1 MAAIVRITAEF
12 DGAQGAAN
20 VWHYRCPNVDL
31 ETEAQEAV
39 DQLETFYLAVE
50 DSLGAG
56 NWRIGETVQTV
67 DQSPNTF
74 VGVTSA
80 IVPVTGTGRELLSAC
95 VLLRWGSGIV
105 GGSHRGRTY
114 MGPLDAGCIDTDG
127 RSIVGSQLTIFTNAA
142 AALLTATAAGAQ
154 LGTWSRKNESFTVA
168 TSVGVRPFAATQ
180 RGRLI

>member
-1 MAAIVRITAEF
+1 VVAVIRVVAEF

-20 VWHYRCPNVDL
+20 VWHWRCPEVDL

-39 DQLETFYLAVE
+39 DALETFYLAVE

-56 NWRIGETVQTV
+56 TWRIGETVQTV
-67 DQSPNTF
+67 DQDPNTF

-80 IVPVTGTGRELLSAC
+80 VVPVTGTGREVLSAC
-95 VLLRWGSGIV
+95 VLIRWGSGVV

-114 MGPLDAGCIDTDG
+114 MGPLDSGCVDTDG
-127 RSIVGSQLTIFTNAA
+127 RSIVGSQRTLFETSAG
-142 AALLTATAAGAQ
+142 ALLTPTAAGAV
-154 LGTWSRKNESFTVA
+154 LGTWSRKNQSFTTA

-180 RGRLI
+180 RGRLV